1 MHTYSEYQKTI
12 FKNIAFGTGHTVVIA
27 RAGSSKTYSLVEG
40 SKYLPK
46 GKKSL
51 FCAFNKS
58 IQEELKSK
66 LKDSIECLTLHS
78 LGFRG
83 VKQRFGTVELD
94 NNKCWKIV
102 KDLGIDNYDLIDN
115 ICKTIS
121 FCKSNLVDS
130 PSKIEELIEQYD
142 LDYCNIEPKDF
153 IRYVIQG
160 LSKCKAVTN
169 VIDYNDMIWF
179 PFVHG
184 INVGKYDFV
193 FIDEGHDL
201 SKAQMELAISA
212 AKSDGRIIL
221 VIDPAQAIYAFNGA
235 DPEVLKSFQERFSP
249 IELPLPICYRCPL
262 KVIKLLQTIVPDI
275 LPYSNAIEGE
285 IIDIKV
291 SELQK
296 YAKPGSYVVSRLNAP
311 LIKHCLNFLKNGIP
325 ANILG
330 RDMGDNLLYLIKKSK
345 KKKLPELLKWLV
357 KWEKDEKERILL
369 KYPNANTDSVVDKA
383 ECINMLCEGAKSVE
397 DVKNNIKDLF
407 KDKTEKNI
415 VLFSSVHRIKGKEA
429 DEVFVLT
436 DTLRSF
442 DETEINIKYV
452 ALSRVKKKLYLVGK

>member
-1 MHTYSEYQKTI
+1 
-12 FKNIAFGTGHTVVIA
+12 
-27 RAGSSKTYSLVEG
+27 
-40 SKYLPK
+40 
-46 GKKSL
+46 
-51 FCAFNKS
+51 
-58 IQEELKSK
+58 
-66 LKDSIECLTLHS
+66 
-78 LGFRG
+78 
-83 VKQRFGTVELD
+83 
-94 NNKCWKIV
+94 
-102 KDLGIDNYDLIDN
+102 
-115 ICKTIS
+115 
-121 FCKSNLVDS
+121 
-130 PSKIEELIEQYD
+130 
-142 LDYCNIEPKDF
+142 
-153 IRYVIQG
+153 
-160 LSKCKAVTN
+160 
-169 VIDYNDMIWF
+169 
-179 PFVHG
+179 
-184 INVGKYDFV
+184 
-193 FIDEGHDL
+193 
-201 SKAQMELAISA
+201 MELAISA